1 MSFSYILDL
10 GNHNHTIS
18 IFSGEVEL
26 PTSTGWSSEKTADF
40 NGTLTID
47 GVEYQ
52 DIYMHYTFNKDEK
65 IMPHI
70 MARSHDVHGKL
81 IADFSLNILIKPEIN
96 GADEIRHGTIS
107 DLSLLVG
114 SN

>member
-1 MSFSYILDL
+1 
-10 GNHNHTIS
+10 
-18 IFSGEVEL
+18 
-26 PTSTGWSSEKTADF
+26 
-40 NGTLTID
+40 
-47 GVEYQ
+47 
-52 DIYMHYTFNKDEK
+52 
-65 IMPHI
+65 MPHI